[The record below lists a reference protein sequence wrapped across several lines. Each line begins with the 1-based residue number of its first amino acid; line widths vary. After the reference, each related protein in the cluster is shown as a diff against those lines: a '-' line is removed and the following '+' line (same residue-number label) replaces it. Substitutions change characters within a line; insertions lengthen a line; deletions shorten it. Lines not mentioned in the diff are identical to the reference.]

1 MAGAQ
6 ASIVSTTIIRPGRV
20 RLVRGEGFMT
30 ARTIRAWLSRPAA
43 RLCPTSIALR
53 ACFA

>member
-20 RLVRGEGFMT
+20 RLVRGEGFSG
-30 ARTIRAWLSRPAA
+30 L
-43 RLCPTSIALR
+43 ALK
-53 ACFA
+53 ACFAKISPPGRFSLRA